1 MRQQRRIGSP
11 GGTRTSGSEGGSTR
25 TARRYVPARLRDA
38 ALALVFASAGS
49 WAGAAEV
56 EGVHFPDS
64 IELHGRTLALNGT
77 GLREVYI
84 IKTWVAALYTS
95 APAYSAAAVVGD
107 GDRRI
112 AITLLADLSIDR
124 LGRSLLDALR
134 RNHAPEQLGAIEPQ
148 IQAFVAALQS
158 IGPTVKGDTLTIDMV
173 QGTTRISFND
183 MAVGDPI
190 PGPAF
195 RNALLRAFVGD
206 EPVDD
211 SLRRGLLGLPA
222 PTGPGV

>member
-1 MRQQRRIGSP
+1 M
-11 GGTRTSGSEGGSTR
+11 
-25 TARRYVPARLRDA
+25 
-38 ALALVFASAGS
+38 LALVIASS
-49 WAGAAEV
+49 WSWSGAAEI
-56 EGVHFPDS
+56 EGVHFPDA
-64 IELHGRTLALNGT
+64 IELDGRTLALNGT

-84 IKTWVAALYTS
+84 IKTWVAALYTN
-95 APAYSAAAVVGD
+95 APAYSAAAVVGE

-134 RNHAPEQLGAIEPQ
+134 RNHAPEQLSAIEPQ

-158 IGPTVKGDTLTIDMV
+158 IGPTAKGDTLAIDMV

-195 RNALLRAFVGD
+195 RDALLRAFEGH

-211 SLRRGLLGLPA
+211 NLRRSQLGLPA

>member
-1 MRQQRRIGSP
+1 MRQQRSIGERGDAP
-11 GGTRTSGSEGGSTR
+11 AQGPHGGSTR
-25 TARRYVPARLRDA
+25 SGRRHVPVRLQA
-38 ALALVFASAGS
+38 AAVALALASAWYG
-49 WAGAAEV
+49 AGAAEI

-64 IELHGRTLALNGT
+64 IELDGRRLALNGT

-84 IKTWVAALYTS
+84 IKTWVAALYTN

-134 RNHAPEQLGAIEPQ
+134 RNHEPEQLSAIEPQ

-158 IGPTVKGDTLTIDMV
+158 IGPTVKGDTLAIDMV

-190 PGPAF
+190 PGPSF
-195 RNALLRAFVGD
+195 RDALLRAFVGD

-211 SLRRGLLGLPA
+211 NLRRSLLGLPA